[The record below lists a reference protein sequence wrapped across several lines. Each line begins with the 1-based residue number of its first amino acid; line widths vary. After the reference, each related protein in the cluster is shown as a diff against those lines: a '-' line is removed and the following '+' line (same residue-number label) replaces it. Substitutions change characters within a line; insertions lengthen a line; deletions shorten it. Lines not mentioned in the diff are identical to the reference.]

1 MDLNQIVNTIAAG
14 GICACAAILFKISVE
29 LAGFREWRK
38 FVDTTLKSHAREL
51 QKLRDGDNE

>member
-1 MDLNQIVNTIAAG
+1 VAVDINQVINTIAAG

-38 FVDTTLKSHAREL
+38 FVDATLKAHGAEL
-51 QKLRDGDNE
+51 RKLRDDE